1 MTVTKHPSTSQGT
14 LRASLAARH
23 ALALLGES
31 TPTTPLPDDALIT
44 ATRESA
50 GFDLP
55 PQKLALLRASFA
67 HAGVEAAARRLTATQ
82 AHVILAGR
90 TPTRAPRDAN
100 EGFTVASLDAL
111 TPEAWAET
119 ARWQIE
125 MEGARIEP
133 RPFSRHE
140 GLTAWRGEHGARKV
154 VLCAWRLKP
163 DWPLLEDDLRRVSAL
178 AAGEPGA
185 QVILVTTS
193 EATVGARL
201 AAQRLGDI
209 RIVDRTALQASLAS
223 LATAYQRAQE
233 RSQDEAKTRAKAAVA
248 ARKKLLAALTA
259 IEEQARAQATGKKAT
274 GRAAVRKAATQVE
287 QAHRLAAQALMA
299 WETLMAGWLAAFG
312 ERAARDGS
320 LPLNAESAAYA
331 ELADRADHLKKPL
344 LDALRAVA
352 KTAADGD
359 MGYQP
364 WRLALGEELAARCT
378 ALRWRA
384 QLNDPADWQ
393 DFAKAV
399 DHHALQEATRS
410 DNAANHAAA
419 RAQHARTQLI
429 ERIGAL

>member
-1 MTVTKHPSTSQGT
+1 MSATKRAAAQVS
-14 LRASLAARH
+14 LRASLTARH
-23 ALALLGES
+23 ALALVGEA
-31 TPTTPLPDDALIT
+31 TPKTPLSDDALIA

-67 HAGVEAAARRLTATQ
+67 RFDIEAAARRLTATQ
-82 AHVILAGR
+82 AQATLVGR
-90 TPTRAPRDAN
+90 TPTRATRDAD
-100 EGFTVASLDAL
+100 EGFTVAALDTL
-111 TPEAWAET
+111 TPEAWADT
-119 ARWQIE
+119 ARWLIE

-140 GLTAWRGEHGARKV
+140 GLTAWRGEHSARKV

-209 RIVDRTALQASLAS
+209 RIVDRAALETSLAS

-233 RSQDEAKTRAKAAVA
+233 RSQDEAKTRAKAATA
-248 ARKKLLAALTA
+248 ARKKLLAALAA
-259 IEEQARAQATGKKAT
+259 IEEQARAEASGKKAT

-287 QAHRLAAQALMA
+287 QAHRLASQALLA
-299 WETLMAGWLAAFG
+299 WETLMAEWLAAFG

-320 LPLNAESAAYA
+320 LPLNTEPATYA

-352 KTAADGD
+352 KTSAEGD
-359 MGYQP
+359 QGYTP
-364 WRLALGEELAARCT
+364 WRLAIGEQLTARCA

-384 QLNDPADWQ
+384 QLNDPAEWQ

-399 DHHALQEATRS
+399 DHHALQEATRA

-419 RAQHARTQLI
+419 RAQHARAQLI